1 MAFYFPT
8 APARSG
14 RHSAVG
20 GTRNDFNPFSLFDDA
35 FGELTNFS
43 RQTSNNRFFTPRFDV
58 REDKE
63 AYHLDGELPGIDQK
77 DVTIEFTD
85 EHTLTIRGRTERH
98 HEEGTAPTEAEE
110 VHDKPA
116 EGGKDK
122 AHQPSVADE
131 KDEEG
136 KSSTAMTTTGST
148 EVAQQGPSKH
158 QYWISERTV
167 GEFQR
172 SFRFD
177 ARVDQD
183 AVKASLKNGILSI
196 TVPKSK
202 VSKSRRIQ
210 LE

>member
-1 MAFYFPT
+1 MAFFFPT
-8 APARSG
+8 PRTS
-14 RHSAVG
+14 RSAVG
-20 GTRNDFNPFSLFDDA
+20 PTRNDFNPFLSLIDDA
-35 FGELTNFS
+35 FSDLATLP
-43 RQTSNNRFFTPRFDV
+43 RQGNNSRFFTPRFDV

-63 AYHLDGELPGIDQK
+63 AYYLDGELPGIDQK

-110 VHDKPA
+110 VHDNTNGNKA
-116 EGGKDK
+116 DK
-122 AHQPSVADE
+122 ARQPSVADE
-131 KDEEG
+131 KEEQEG
-136 KSSTAMTTTGST
+136 KGSTAVTTTGSQ
-148 EVAQQGPSKH
+148 EVAKQGPSKH
-158 QYWISERTV
+158 QFWISERTV